1 MGVTDQKGE
10 RKQTTGTHL
19 HVTVTGK
26 GKGLVVTIQDS
37 EKISEKREN
46 GALTVMVGKRLG

>member
-1 MGVTDQKGE
+1 M
-10 RKQTTGTHL
+10 TGTHL

-26 GKGLVVTIQDS
+26 DKGLVVTIQDS

-46 GALTVMVGKRLG
+46 GVLTVMAGKRLG